1 MSNISLEKLISKDI
15 YYGDQALTPSS
26 NSNVFVIAVAGG
38 SASGKTSVCTRIFSE
53 LGDKRVTVIETDS
66 FYKTPVLE
74 EGQTMAD
81 YNFDHPNSVDF
92 ELLYNVL
99 LSLKN
104 GEGVHIPNYCFK
116 QHKRLETGRKVSP
129 ASIIIVEGI
138 FILFHPKIRHLINM
152 SIFVDTDDDI
162 RLVRRIRRDTI
173 ERGRQIDDIL
183 NQYEKTVKPS
193 YDEFIYPTRRY
204 ADIVIPHYP
213 NEVAVD
219 LVVQHLRYK
228 LKMDDLRKIY
238 SNLHIIPSNCQI
250 RHMHSIIR
258 NKDTSV
264 VDFVFWSDRLIRLVV
279 ENALSHLSFTGQTI
293 ETPIGELYDGVQFN
307 YKDKLCAVSI
317 VRGGESMEIGLSA
330 VCKDIPIG
338 KILLEFQNPKTELDA
353 QFDKPK
359 IIYCKLPDD
368 IASRNVFILDPIL
381 GNGFGVF
388 SAIKYLLSKGV
399 LQRKI
404 IVLSL
409 IVAHNAI
416 HRICKEFPEVTLITT
431 EIDRDV
437 NSDGFVIPGLGC
449 FADRYFGTE

>member
-1 MSNISLEKLISKDI
+1 MSSDCIEQIISKDV
-15 YYGDQALTPSS
+15 YYSDQAETPSGT
-26 NSNVFVIAVAGG
+26 SNVFVIAVAGG

-53 LGDKRVTVIETDS
+53 LGDNRVAVIETDS

-74 EGQTMAD
+74 EGQTIAD
-81 YNFDHPNSVDF
+81 YNFDHPNSIDF

-99 LSLKN
+99 RSLKN

-116 QHKRLETGRKVSP
+116 QHKRLSTGRQVSP

-138 FILFHPKIRHLINM
+138 FILFHPKIRHLVNM

-162 RLVRRIRRDTI
+162 RLIRRIRRDTV

-183 NQYEKTVKPS
+183 NQYEKMVKPS
-193 YDEFIYPTRRY
+193 YDEYIYPTRRY

-219 LVVQHLRYK
+219 LVVQHLRHK

-238 SNLHIIPSNCQI
+238 SNLHLIPSNCQI
-250 RHMHSIIR
+250 RHMHSMIR
-258 NKDTSV
+258 NKNTSA

-279 ENALSHLSFTGQTI
+279 ENALGHLSFTGQTI
-293 ETPIGELYDGVQFN
+293 ETPIGELYDGVQCN

-353 QFDKPK
+353 QFDKPE

-399 LQRKI
+399 LQRNI

-409 IVAHNAI
+409 IAAHVAI
-416 HRICKEFPEVTLITT
+416 HRICKDFPEATLITT